1 MCIQIH
7 VCRHIYIHFLSL
19 FFFTQVVVYY
29 LRQILE
35 LKEMTRE
42 LGLGGKA
49 GVLQARRETGPFQAE
64 GTARPRHLGEMREVQ
79 LPPTGEGTEHMPGPR
94 LCPLPVQPGPSE
106 RLKAGTKAW
115 PLPQPG
121 SSRSQGS
128 PEDQPR
134 PLFQLQHSGASLSA
148 QACSPHSRTP

>member
-7 VCRHIYIHFLSL
+7 VCRHIYICFLS
-19 FFFTQVVVYY
+19 FFFIQVVVYY

-79 LPPTGEGTEHMPGPR
+79 LLPTGEGMEHMPGPR

-121 SSRSQGS
+121 SIWHQGCSGQQSRQLLSLLRSHSTWSQ
-128 PEDQPR
+128 
-134 PLFQLQHSGASLSA
+134 A
-148 QACSPHSRTP
+148 AC